1 MMNYAC
7 KVLEASDLNLML
19 GLLPVFGQAFAEPDT
34 YQSRIPRESY
44 LTALLN
50 SNNFIAIAALDQA
63 DNVLGGLAAYVLQK
77 FEQERSEVYLYDLA
91 VSEDYR
97 RQGIATALVHQL
109 KQAARELGAYVIFV
123 QADRGDD
130 EAIQFYES
138 ISSER
143 IDVHHFDIRV

>member
-1 MMNYAC
+1 MMNYDC
-7 KVLEASDLNLML
+7 KVLEASDLNLMH
-19 GLLPVFGQAFAEPDT
+19 GLLRVFGEAFAEPDT
-34 YQSRIPRESY
+34 YQGKIPRAPY

-50 SNNFIAIAALDQA
+50 SENFIAIAALDRA
-63 DNVLGGLAAYVLQK
+63 ENVLGGLAAYVLQK

-91 VSEDYR
+91 VSENYR
-97 RQGIATALVHQL
+97 RRGIATALVHRL
-109 KQAARELGAYVIFV
+109 KRAAGELGAYVIFV

-130 EAIQFYES
+130 EAIKFYES